1 VASSAQVATRRPALY
16 RTLTTWR
23 AIIVASIRELGKQD
37 EELPRKPIVIVAEVQ
52 DGRKRLRTEKRYWLG
67 EDTVMDL
74 IIVGYVL
81 QALACTKVDDAV
93 TRDCITLKPRSTPTN
108 LYVCQRSMAVTVER
122 VPSISN
128 AALGLG
134 DNSYHFTFSCEPVHA
149 QRHSV

>member
-1 VASSAQVATRRPALY
+1 MPG
-16 RTLTTWR
+16 
-23 AIIVASIRELGKQD
+23 AIILESIKRGPASKTKSFLQAQRG
-37 EELPRKPIVIVAEVQ
+37 
-52 DGRKRLRTEKRYWLG
+52 DGRGSERKETAATEERCSLE
-67 EDTVMDL
+67 EDTVMEL

-93 TRDCITLKPRSTPTN
+93 TRDCIELKPRSSPTN
-108 LYVCQRSMAVTVER
+108 LYVCQRSMAVAVER

-134 DNSYHFTFSCEPVHA
+134 DKSYHFAFSCEPVHA